1 MYSSHDGASTARM
14 TKGKRMISIVPARI
28 QEQVDRVE
36 RTPSLV
42 LGIFAGLTALWSL
55 YRVFWLLYSASVFSG
70 VGISAASLIFSAVI
84 WVAVGIGA
92 AVVSAAFLIRY
103 HKQT

>member
-1 MYSSHDGASTARM
+1 MNIIPTR
-14 TKGKRMISIVPARI
+14 V

-42 LGIFAGLTALWSL
+42 LGIFAGMTALWSL
-55 YRVFWLLYSASVFSG
+55 YRVFWLLYSASVLSG

-84 WVAVGIGA
+84 WVAVGVGA

-103 HKQT
+103 SKQA

>member
-1 MYSSHDGASTARM
+1 MNIIPTR
-14 TKGKRMISIVPARI
+14 V

-42 LGIFAGLTALWSL
+42 LGIFAGMTALWSL
-55 YRVFWLLYSASVFSG
+55 YRVFWLLYSASVLSG
-70 VGISAASLIFSAVI
+70 VGFSAASLIFSAVI
-84 WVAVGIGA
+84 WVAVGVGA

-103 HKQT
+103 SKQA

>member
-1 MYSSHDGASTARM
+1 MNIIPTR
-14 TKGKRMISIVPARI
+14 V

-42 LGIFAGLTALWSL
+42 IGIFAGMTALWSL
-55 YRVFWLLYSASVFSG
+55 YRVFWLLYSASVLSG
-70 VGISAASLIFSAVI
+70 VGFSAASLIFSAVI
-84 WVAVGIGA
+84 WVAVGVGA

-103 HKQT
+103 SKQA